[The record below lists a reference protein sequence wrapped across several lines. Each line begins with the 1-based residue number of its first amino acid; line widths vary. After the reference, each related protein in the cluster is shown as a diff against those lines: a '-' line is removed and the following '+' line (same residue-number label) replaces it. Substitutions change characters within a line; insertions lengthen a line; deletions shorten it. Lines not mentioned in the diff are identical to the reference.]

1 MIKLFSATDKTFS
14 TNGDKVIIPT
24 RAIIHKEDNSSY
36 YLDIETNLE
45 YIEDLT
51 PNKIL
56 VANTPTG
63 YQAFRITNVDN
74 TKSKISIR
82 AYHVYY
88 DSKNYVIEDSYVV
101 DKNCN
106 YALDHLNNATDTL
119 SPFTTS
125 SDVGTINS
133 FRCVRKSLFEAFSVV
148 LERWGGHLYRDN
160 FNVSIKGSIGA
171 DNGVSVRYGK
181 NIKDITAEYNWDDVV
196 TKIMPVG
203 YDGLLLPEKYIEGV
217 NQYDI
222 PYTKVVHFDQ
232 DNIDSKD
239 YEVDGELDETAFE
252 NALIGDLREK
262 AQNYLEENSIPKVNY
277 TLSANLER
285 ITDIGD
291 VVEVID
297 ERLNISL
304 LTNIIAYDY
313 NCILEKYESIEF
325 GNFKKEL
332 KNLINTINAETD
344 TKISEN
350 NATIQVQILDGLEEA
365 TDKIMGVMGN
375 SYVIYDGSQILIV
388 DSLPKETATNV
399 MRINS
404 GGIGFSNTG
413 INGTFNS
420 AWTIDGTLNM
430 QNINVIGLTA
440 DLISTGT
447 LKVGANLN
455 QYGTI
460 EVYDENNS
468 LIATLDKNGLTSIST
483 DGSYVRL
490 NADEGLVGYDLNG
503 NKVYWV
509 QSNVFH
515 MANAEVENEI
525 AIAKKIRIVPVVKTG
540 TNGIGFIGTVE

>member
-1 MIKLFSATDKTFS
+1 MIKLFNATDKNFS
-14 TNGDKVIIPT
+14 SNGDKIIIPT
-24 RAIIHKEDNSSY
+24 RAIIHKEDNSSF
-36 YLDIETNLE
+36 YLELETNLE
-45 YIEDLT
+45 YINDLT
-51 PNKIL
+51 PNRIL

-74 TKSKISIR
+74 TKSKISLK
-82 AYHVYY
+82 ANHVYY

-101 DKNCN
+101 EQNCN
-106 YALDHLNNATDTL
+106 YALDHLNNATETT

-291 VVEVID
+291 VIEVID

-332 KNLINTINAETD
+332 KNLISEINAETD

-365 TDKIMGVMGN
+365 TDKILGVMGN
-375 SYVIYDGSQILIV
+375 SYVIYDGSQIMIV

-404 GGIGFSNTG
+404 AGIGFSNTG

-447 LKVGANLN
+447 LKVGATLN

-460 EVYDENNS
+460 EVYDENNV
-468 LIATLDKNGLTSIST
+468 LIATIDKNGLTSISVE
-483 DGSYVRL
+483 GSYVRL
-490 NADEGLVGYDLNG
+490 NADDGLVGYDSND
-503 NKVYWV
+503 NKIYWV
-509 QSNVFH
+509 QDNVFH
-515 MANAEVENEI
+515 MANAEIENEI
-525 AIAKKIRIVPVVKTG
+525 AIAKKIKMVPVVKTG
-540 TNGIGFIGTVE
+540 TNGIGFVGIAE

>member
-1 MIKLFSATDKTFS
+1 MIKLFNATDKIFS
-14 TNGDKVIIPT
+14 NNGEKIIIPT
-24 RAIIHKEDNSSY
+24 RAIVHKQDNGEY

-45 YIEDLT
+45 YINDLT
-51 PNKIL
+51 PNRIL

-74 TKSKISIR
+74 TKSKISLR
-82 AYHVYY
+82 ANHVYY

-101 DKNCN
+101 EQNCN
-106 YALDHLNNATDTL
+106 YALDHLNNATETT

-160 FNVSIKGSIGA
+160 FNVSIKGVIGA

-291 VVEVID
+291 VIEVID

-313 NCILEKYESIEF
+313 NCIIEKYESIEF

-332 KNLINTINAETD
+332 KNLISEINAETD

-350 NATIQVQILDGLEEA
+350 NATIQVQLLDGLEEA
-365 TDKIMGVMGN
+365 TDKILGVMGN
-375 SYVIYDGSQILIV
+375 SYVIYDGSQIMIV

-404 GGIGFSNTG
+404 AGIGFSNTG

-447 LKVGANLN
+447 LKVGATLN

-460 EVYDENNS
+460 EVYDENNV
-468 LIATLDKNGLTSIST
+468 LIATLDKNGLTSISV

-490 NADEGLVGYDLNG
+490 NADEGLVGYDSND
-503 NKVYWV
+503 NKIYWV
-509 QSNVFH
+509 QENVFH

-525 AIAKKIRIVPVVKTG
+525 AIAKKIKIVPVVKTG
-540 TNGIGFIGTVE
+540 TNGIGFVGIAE

>member
-1 MIKLFSATDKTFS
+1 MIKLFNATDKTFS
-14 TNGDKVIIPT
+14 SNGDKIIIPT
-24 RAIIHKEDNSSY
+24 RAIIHKEDNSSF
-36 YLDIETNLE
+36 YLELETNLE
-45 YIEDLT
+45 YINDLT
-51 PNKIL
+51 PNRIL

-74 TKSKISIR
+74 TKSKISLK
-82 AYHVYY
+82 ANHVYY

-101 DKNCN
+101 EQNCN
-106 YALDHLNNATDTL
+106 YALDHLNNATETT

-291 VVEVID
+291 VIEVID

-332 KNLINTINAETD
+332 KNLISEINAETD

-350 NATIQVQILDGLEEA
+350 NATIQVQLLDGLEEA
-365 TDKIMGVMGN
+365 TDKILGVMGN
-375 SYVIYDGSQILIV
+375 SYVIYDGSQIMIV

-404 GGIGFSNTG
+404 AGIGFSNTG

-440 DLISTGT
+440 DLISTGI
-447 LKVGANLN
+447 LKVGATLN

-460 EVYDENNS
+460 EVYDENNV
-468 LIATLDKNGLTSIST
+468 LIATIDKNGLTSISVE
-483 DGSYVRL
+483 GSYVRL
-490 NADEGLVGYDLNG
+490 NADDGLVGYDSND
-503 NKVYWV
+503 NKIYWV
-509 QSNVFH
+509 QDNVFH
-515 MANAEVENEI
+515 MANAEIENEI
-525 AIAKKIRIVPVVKTG
+525 AIAKKIKMVPVVKTG
-540 TNGIGFIGTVE
+540 TNGIGFVGISE